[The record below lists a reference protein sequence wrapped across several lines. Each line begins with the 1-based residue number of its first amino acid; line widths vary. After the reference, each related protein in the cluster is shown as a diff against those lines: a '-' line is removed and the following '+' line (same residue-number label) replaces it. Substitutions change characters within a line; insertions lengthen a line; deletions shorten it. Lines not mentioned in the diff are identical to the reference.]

1 MEPAEGSDEHGFI
14 GWVLARGRF
23 WCRKS
28 LTTGIGEA
36 PMPSQCHRCR
46 RQPPQVP
53 QFNLFGD
60 QDLGPLWRQ
69 LPPAIRLAV
78 TKLMYGS
85 VSDRAIEVGRV
96 ERHYR

>member
-1 MEPAEGSDEHGFI
+1 MNTASSAGSSRAAFLVQGEI
-14 GWVLARGRF
+14 
-23 WCRKS
+23 

-53 QFNLFGD
+53 QFDLFGD

-78 TKLMYGS
+78 TELMVRLLSESRRS
-85 VSDRAIEVGRV
+85 VSQGTAR
-96 ERHYR
+96 ERCDD